1 MASKNTGFH
10 QSDAELIARLRSQI
24 GDDVQHVY
32 DHEALFRISADRIEQ
47 LLNLNEAVEEIM
59 DDRDAKLAKAVELLT
74 LCRDM
79 FGEVASPSD
88 PLSVMLNETLAEIK
102 GESHD

>member
-1 MASKNTGFH
+1 MTEAG
-10 QSDAELIARLRSQI
+10 LIAWMR
-24 GDDVQHVY
+24 
-32 DHEALFRISADRIEQ
+32 ALTGLSWTGEVADRIEALIFEVSTVRKACSDLSQ
-47 LLNLNEAVEEIM
+47 QHIAEWNRAETAE
-59 DDRDAKLAKAVELLT
+59 AKLAKAVELLT

-102 GESHD
+102 GESHE